1 MKKSA
6 GRPPKSG
13 ESPMT
18 TRIEIRA
25 LPDERDAYLRAA
37 DAAQVGLSDWIRDT
51 LNSAAKRALKSNRS
65 GK

>member
-25 LPDERDAYLRAA
+25 LPDERDAYMSAA
-37 DAAQVGLSDWIRDT
+37 EAAQVGMSDWIRDT
-51 LNSAAKRALKSNRS
+51 LNLAAKRALKPARKS
-65 GK
+65 K

>member
-1 MKKSA
+1 
-6 GRPPKSG
+6 
-13 ESPMT
+13 MT